1 MLSYQDI
8 LNLIKESNFT
18 LVGYTFKDERIK
30 DELLSNFNYV
40 EIKEVNSSFSFKS
53 FLRDIKLKSI
63 LEDSSVKN
71 PEYILLDVSNIRIQD
86 TDSLSGRQKVIRKF
100 VENLR
105 NHLYTDYSGFPGT
118 PQFKII
124 LTSSLYRSGINS
136 EGNDIN
142 NFSGGSQPIY
152 VSDLALSIIDSKIKI
167 IKNRFGNNGDEIVYK
182 FQENLTT
189 FAK

>member
-8 LNLIKESNFT
+8 LNLIKKSDFT

-53 FLRDIKLKSI
+53 FLRDLKLKSI
-63 LEDSSVKN
+63 LEGGLVKK
-71 PEYILLDVSNIRIQD
+71 PEYILLDISNIRIQD

-118 PQFKII
+118 FQFKII
-124 LTSSLYRSGINS
+124 LTSSLYRSATNT
-136 EGNDIN
+136 ENRDIN
-142 NFSGGSQPIY
+142 NFSGGSAPIY
-152 VSDLALSIIDSKIKI
+152 SSDLAMTIIDNKITL
-167 IKNRFGNNGDEIVYK
+167 IKNRFGNNGDEISYK
-182 FQENLTT
+182 VQENFPT

>member
-152 VSDLALSIIDSKIKI
+152 VSDLALSIIDNKIKI

>member
-8 LNLIKESNFT
+8 LNLIKESDFT

-40 EIKEVNSSFSFKS
+40 EIEKVNSSFSFKS
-53 FLRDIKLKSI
+53 FLRDLKLESL
-63 LEDSSVKN
+63 LENKSVKN
-71 PEYILLDVSNIRIQD
+71 PEYILLDINNIRFEEK
-86 TDSLSGRQKVIRKF
+86 DSLGGRQRVIRSF

-105 NHLYTDYSGFPGT
+105 SQLYTDYSEFPGSS
-118 PQFKII
+118 QFKVI
-124 LTSSLYRSGINS
+124 LTSSLYRSGVNS
-136 EGNDIN
+136 NNDGIN
-142 NFSGGSQPIY
+142 NFSGGSGPIY
-152 VSDLALSIIDSKIKI
+152 SSDLALTIIDNKITI

-189 FAK
+189 FA